1 MSASVC
7 TYQIF
12 PILLSTKSTA
22 LWIKL
27 FRGER
32 KALLLELFWLQNS
45 FWSCFNENSS
55 LSYTWFVCKKFLL
68 EKFGWTKTPK
78 PASHPRILLYISAS
92 HFVRDS
98 SGAFMTATNMMAAGQ
113 TRGLTLSF
121 RPWHVRKY
129 LENAKVHSTQ
139 CPGKYRS
146 LKDEAEEPAHSK

>member
-12 PILLSTKSTA
+12 PILLSTQSTA

-32 KALLLELFWLQNS
+32 EALLLQLFWLQNS

-92 HFVRDS
+92 HFL
-98 SGAFMTATNMMAAGQ
+98 SGTAQELSWQQQ
-113 TRGLTLSF
+113 TWWLHLTLSF